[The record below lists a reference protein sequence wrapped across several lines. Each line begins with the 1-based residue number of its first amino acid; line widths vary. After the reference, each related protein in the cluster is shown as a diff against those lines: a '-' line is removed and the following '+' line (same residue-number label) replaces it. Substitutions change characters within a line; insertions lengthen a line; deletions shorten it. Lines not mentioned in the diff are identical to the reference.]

1 MFTFVNDAV
10 NPPSYL
16 KCIFYIIDLK
26 GDFKLGSAVRLV
38 ERDVG
43 GGCTAASSLQL
54 IPRRSKEGTASS
66 SQPVMLA
73 SYVTSAMNLP
83 EHRVFLEYCTSSAST
98 NCNVG

>member
-16 KCIFYIIDLK
+16 TFIFYIIDLK
-26 GDFKLGSAVRLV
+26 RDFKPGSTARLL

-54 IPRRSKEGTASS
+54 MPGGKEGTAPSS
-66 SQPVMLA
+66 RPVMLV
-73 SYVTSAMNLP
+73 SFVTSAMNLP

-98 NCNVG
+98 NCNLG